1 MSKEEM
7 RWDLSQLVDSTDPV
21 SVRRTLEAMVAEA
34 GKLRARAVSNPSS
47 DPFLEF
53 SILFSKFL
61 FQDDLF
67 SPDEDE
73 PEYNVDHN

>member
-1 MSKEEM
+1 M
-7 RWDLSQLVDSTDPV
+7 P
-21 SVRRTLEAMVAEA
+21 
-34 GKLRARAVSNPSS
+34 RARVRNLNEFGARLVSNPSS

-61 FQDDLF
+61 FQYDLF
-67 SPDEDE
+67 FPDEDE